1 MHRIKLAVLS
11 SLILVAVVACG
22 SEMPAEASAPASA
35 PINPF
40 SLGSK
45 RGQQAPP
52 GSGTLIEVPYKNDN
66 TDSQEMP
73 ADDGRRTPSCIT
85 ALAYLVQDHTHPV
98 TVRTGYEDGLAKL
111 GIGDADKAFIGD
123 EARVDEIISTH
134 CATFIDTRL
143 LSELR
148 AWPKENLIQSGPR
161 KGNRRQ

>member
-22 SEMPAEASAPASA
+22 SEMSS
-35 PINPF
+35 
-40 SLGSK
+40 
-45 RGQQAPP
+45 
-52 GSGTLIEVPYKNDN
+52 
-66 TDSQEMP
+66 EMP
-73 ADDGRRTPSCIT
+73 AETRCIT
-85 ALAYLVQDHTHPV
+85 ALVYLVQDHAHPV
-98 TVRTGYEDGLAKL
+98 TVSGGY
-111 GIGDADKAFIGD
+111 GDADKAVIGD

>member
-22 SEMPAEASAPASA
+22 SEMSS
-35 PINPF
+35 
-40 SLGSK
+40 
-45 RGQQAPP
+45 
-52 GSGTLIEVPYKNDN
+52 
-66 TDSQEMP
+66 EMP
-73 ADDGRRTPSCIT
+73 AETRCIT
-85 ALAYLVQDHTHPV
+85 ALVYLVQDHAHPV

-111 GIGDADKAFIGD
+111 GIGDADKAVIGD

-148 AWPKENLIQSGPR
+148 AWP
-161 KGNRRQ
+161 